1 MRYSGDVV
9 FLNLTNLEYSQEKS
23 GDLTILWAMNLAPLP
38 SIILAIAE
46 QRSLNAVLATI
57 IESVAGSLA

>member
-9 FLNLTNLEYSQEKS
+9 FLNLTNLEYSQEYS